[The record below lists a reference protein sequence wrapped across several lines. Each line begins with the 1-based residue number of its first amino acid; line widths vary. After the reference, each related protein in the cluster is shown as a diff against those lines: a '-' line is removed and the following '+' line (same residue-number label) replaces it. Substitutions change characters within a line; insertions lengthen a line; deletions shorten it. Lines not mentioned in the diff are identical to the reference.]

1 MKKQNSLFNPF
12 ANSELQKT
20 MEHISKLEKEYVKIA
35 FSSDAFF
42 RPFADLQES
51 IVSSYQKMFR
61 SCFQIAEISAVTR
74 IDELSDKITASIY
87 EILKESIENSS
98 SFQSLNLDLSDLQP
112 KLLNIPTPP
121 AVSDNLTDAG
131 FVVLDASGIENYD
144 LPESVAVTLSPDRK
158 KMTAIDFIKLILVV
172 LGALSNIHSL
182 LPSAPSDTE
191 IKSLQMQ
198 EAQNA
203 LLETGN
209 QILSDLFRDIDLS
222 MSNVSDSLQS
232 LKETV
237 EEQNSDI
244 SALKEAVRSL
254 QQSSDNTKESLNTV
268 PED

>member
-1 MKKQNSLFNPF
+1 MKKQNQLFNPF
-12 ANSELQKT
+12 VNPKLQKS
-20 MEHISKLEKEYVKIA
+20 MERISKLEKEYVKIA
-35 FSSDAFF
+35 LSSDAFL

-61 SCFQIAEISAVTR
+61 SCFQIAEMSAASC
-74 IDELSDKITASIY
+74 IDELSGKITASIY
-87 EILKESIENSS
+87 EILKESIENSP
-98 SFQSLNLDLSDLQP
+98 SFHSLNLDLSGLQP
-112 KLLNIPTPP
+112 KLLNVPVPP

-131 FVVLDASGIENYD
+131 FVVLDASGVETCG
-144 LPESVAVTLSPDRK
+144 LPESVAVTLSSNRK
-158 KMTAIDFIKLILVV
+158 KMTAIDFIKLLLII
-172 LGALSNIHSL
+172 LGALADLHSL
-182 LPSAPSDTE
+182 LPSAPSDAE
-191 IKSLQMQ
+191 IKSLQIQ
-198 EAQNA
+198 EAQNI

-209 QILSDLFRDIDLS
+209 QILSDLFHDIDLS

-244 SALKEAVRSL
+244 SALKEAVHSL